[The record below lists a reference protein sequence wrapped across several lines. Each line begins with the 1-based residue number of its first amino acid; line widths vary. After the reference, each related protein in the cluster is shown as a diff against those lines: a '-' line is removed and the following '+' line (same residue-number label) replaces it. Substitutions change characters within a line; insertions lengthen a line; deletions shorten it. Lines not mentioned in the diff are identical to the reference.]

1 MSRTERY
8 KKRSGADPGEI
19 DADNPLPGYMDP
31 ITFQPVNN
39 PAISPFGHVMGLA
52 TWKVQTGMLCC
63 IFFNCC
69 VHHDK
74 PYSG

>member
-8 KKRSGADPGEI
+8 RKRCGDEGETE

-39 PAISPFGHVMGLA
+39 PAISPWGHVMGLA
-52 TWKVQTGMLCC
+52 TWKVAAPPIPADLEQTNAASLVCMRL
-63 IFFNCC
+63 
-69 VHHDK
+69 
-74 PYSG
+74 